1 MQTSFRL
8 READLEKVGYIIK
21 KDPRVNGQV
30 SKVIPTAFN
39 YCFEAVK
46 DYREVIR
53 QGELLCIKDEVSHR
67 KLKER
72 TVSFSVEKDV
82 FQHVQKDICDQLG
95 LIKPRI
101 SFIVRTAILALCVS
115 LHNEEGGQVE
125 VVVQSIDGVS
135 IIKEIADL
143 LISEVPEDRTRLLK
157 IKKILDDEK

>member
-1 MQTSFRL
+1 M
-8 READLEKVGYIIK
+8 EYIIK